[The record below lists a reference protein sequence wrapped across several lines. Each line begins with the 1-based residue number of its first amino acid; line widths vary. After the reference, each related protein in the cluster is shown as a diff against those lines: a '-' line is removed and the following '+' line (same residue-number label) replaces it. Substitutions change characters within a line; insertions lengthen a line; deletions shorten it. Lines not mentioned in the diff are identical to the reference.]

1 MRNGI
6 LATAFALSVAT
17 HAVADDQSAI
27 MQRTVK
33 AAENPMVA
41 SETWE
46 LLRPDVTDQ
55 TEFLDGEGLMFFQ
68 APNSA
73 YDAGA
78 VPISI
83 RQKRNSG
90 ERITGLSI
98 IVDENPAPLVANF
111 ELGPLIGD
119 LYLETRVRYDQPSN
133 VRVIAQTDADKTY
146 MIGRFVQAAGGCVT
160 VVGGDPLA
168 ALKTIGEIRLR
179 RFDAKGGMNGQS
191 SGNVRK
197 AQLMIR
203 HPNFTGMQQMPGSD
217 EFIEPRFIDNIE
229 VRLGDEVLFRMTG
242 GFSISEDPSFR
253 FSYVENGAQ
262 QLTVRATDTS
272 GAIFQRSFGL
282 ESGA

>member
-1 MRNGI
+1 MKHGI

-17 HAVADDQSAI
+17 HAVADEQSAI

-55 TEFLDGEGLMFFQ
+55 TDFLDGESLMFFQ
-68 APNSA
+68 APKAA

-90 ERITGLSI
+90 ERITGLAI

-168 ALKTIGEIRLR
+168 ALKTMGEIRLR
-179 RFDAKGGMNGQS
+179 QFNAKGGMSGQS

-203 HPNFTGMQQMPGSD
+203 HPNFTGMQQVPGSD
-217 EFIEPRFIDNIE
+217 EFIEPRFIDNVE
-229 VRLGDEVLFRMTG
+229 VRLGDELLFRMTG

>member
-1 MRNGI
+1 MKNGI
-6 LATAFALSVAT
+6 LGTAFALSVAT
-17 HAVADDQSAI
+17 QAIADDNSAI

-41 SETWE
+41 SETWDV
-46 LLRPDVTDQ
+46 LRPDVTDQ
-55 TEFLDGEGLMFFQ
+55 TEFLDGESLMFFQ

-179 RFDAKGGMNGQS
+179 QFDAKGGMSGQS

-217 EFIEPRFIDNIE
+217 EFIEPRFIDNVE

-253 FSYVENGAQ
+253 FSYVDNGAQ

>member
-1 MRNGI
+1 MIKYFPAMAIALGI
-6 LATAFALSVAT
+6 GTQAFAG
-17 HAVADDQSAI
+17 DQSTI

-33 AAENPMVA
+33 AAENPLVA

-46 LLRPDVTDQ
+46 LLRPDITDE
-55 TEFLDGEGLMFFQ
+55 TEFLDGESLMFFQ
-68 APNSA
+68 APKA
-73 YDAGA
+73 AFDAGA

-83 RQKRNSG
+83 RQRRNSS
-90 ERITGLSI
+90 ERITALSI
-98 IVDENPAPLVANF
+98 IVDENPAPLVATL

-133 VRVIAQTDADKTY
+133 VRVIAETDTGKTY
-146 MIGRFVQAAGGCVT
+146 MSGRFVQAAGGCVT
-160 VVGGDPLA
+160 VVGADPLA
-168 ALKTIGEIRLR
+168 ALENMGEIRLR
-179 RFDAKGGMNGQS
+179 QFDAKGGAGAKT

-203 HPNFTGMQQMPGSD
+203 HPNFTGMQQLPGSD

-229 VRLGDEVLFRMTG
+229 VKLDNEVLFRMTG

-272 GAIFQRSFGL
+272 GAIFQRTFGL
-282 ESGA
+282 GSGA

>member
-1 MRNGI
+1 MKNGI

-17 HAVADDQSAI
+17 QAIADDNSAI

-41 SETWE
+41 SETWDV
-46 LLRPDVTDQ
+46 LRPDVTDQ
-55 TEFLDGEGLMFFQ
+55 TEFLDGESLMFFQ

-179 RFDAKGGMNGQS
+179 QFDAKGGMSGQS

>member
-1 MRNGI
+1 MKNGI
-6 LATAFALSVAT
+6 LTTAFALSVAT
-17 HAVADDQSAI
+17 QAIADDNSAI

-41 SETWE
+41 SETWDV
-46 LLRPDVTDQ
+46 LRPDVTDQ
-55 TEFLDGEGLMFFQ
+55 TEFLDGESLMFFQ

-133 VRVIAQTDADKTY
+133 VRVIAETDADKTY

-179 RFDAKGGMNGQS
+179 QFDAKGGMSGQS

>member
-6 LATAFALSVAT
+6 LAIAVACGVSAQAFADEQT
-17 HAVADDQSAI
+17 AI

-33 AAENPMVA
+33 AAENPMIA

-46 LLRPDVTDQ
+46 MLRPDITDKA
-55 TEFLDGEGLMFFQ
+55 EFLDGESLMFFQ
-68 APNSA
+68 APKA
-73 YDAGA
+73 AFDAGA

-83 RQKRNSG
+83 RQKRSSG

-98 IVDENPAPLVANF
+98 VVDENPAPLVADF
-111 ELGPLIGD
+111 DLGPLMGD

-133 VRVIAQTDADKTY
+133 VRVIAETDAGNTY
-146 MIGRFVQAAGGCVT
+146 MAGRFVQAAGGCVT

-168 ALKTIGEIRLR
+168 ALATMGEIRLR
-179 RFDAKGGMNGQS
+179 LFDAKGGMAAKA
-191 SGNVRK
+191 SGDTRK

-217 EFIEPRFIDNIE
+217 KFIEPRFIDNIE
-229 VRLGDEVLFRMTG
+229 VKLDDEVLFTMTG

-253 FSYVENGAQ
+253 FSFVENGAQ

-272 GAIFQRSFGL
+272 GAIFQRSFALGP
-282 ESGA
+282 GA

>member
-1 MRNGI
+1 MKRMVP
-6 LATAFALSVAT
+6 AM
-17 HAVADDQSAI
+17 AVALGFFTQAIAGDQSTI
-27 MQRTVK
+27 MKRTVK

-41 SETWE
+41 SETWD

-55 TEFLDGEGLMFFQ
+55 TEFLDGEELMFFQ
-68 APNSA
+68 APKAA

-83 RQKRNSG
+83 RQRRTSG

-133 VRVIAQTDADKTY
+133 VRVIAETDAGKTY
-146 MIGRFVQAAGGCVT
+146 MSGRFVQAAGGCV
-160 VVGGDPLA
+160 VVGGSDPLA
-168 ALKTIGEIRLR
+168 GLETMGEIRLR
-179 RFDAKGGMNGQS
+179 QFNAKGGMGAKS
-191 SGNVRK
+191 SGNMRK

-217 EFIEPRFIDNIE
+217 EFIEPRFIDNI
-229 VRLGDEVLFRMTG
+229 VVKLDDEVLFTMTG

-253 FSYVENGAQ
+253 FSFVENGAQ
-262 QLTVRATDTS
+262 QITVRATDTS
-272 GAIFQRSFGL
+272 GAIFQKTFGVGT
-282 ESGA
+282 GA

>member
-1 MRNGI
+1 MKRVIPAIFISLGYFTQT
-6 LATAFALSVAT
+6 L
-17 HAVADDQSAI
+17 ADDSNLI

-33 AAENPMVA
+33 AAENPMIA
-41 SETWE
+41 SETWD
-46 LLRPDVTDQ
+46 LLRPDITDEA
-55 TEFLDGEGLMFFQ
+55 EFLDGEALMFFQ
-68 APNSA
+68 APKA
-73 YDAGA
+73 AFDAGA

-83 RQKRNSG
+83 RQRRNSG

-133 VRVIAQTDADKTY
+133 VRVIAETDNNKTY

-168 ALKTIGEIRLR
+168 ALETMGEIRLR
-179 RFDAKGGMNGQS
+179 QFNAKGGMSGQS

-203 HPNFTGMQQMPGSD
+203 HPNFTGMQKMPGT
-217 EFIEPRFIDNIE
+217 EEYIEPRFIDS
-229 VRLGDEVLFRMTG
+229 VVVSLGEDVLFRMTG

-282 ESGA
+282 ESGV